1 MVIPWEKVINH
12 SIEKIKYYRRSDF
25 MSHIY
30 KIVNTINNKVYIGYT
45 SQTIQKRFIQH
56 CSDAKINKDN
66 SILHQA
72 MRKYGRENFLI
83 ESLYEFDEKVEEWQN
98 LEKSYILQYD
108 SLAPNGYNILEGG
121 EQPPV
126 AKGNDNN
133 QTKYP
138 DEKMPELF
146 NMLKDTSISY
156 KEIARRTG
164 LTVGYLY
171 LINEGKFRQ
180 DPSIIYPLRR
190 YNQYEERALKIMNIL
205 STDKTLSNSKIA
217 QIFGIRPN
225 EVASINHG
233 KQYKY
238 LWDGDFPIRNVLVPD
253 DYEKKQQLA
262 KKVIEFKNK
271 NPMVTKKFLQEK
283 FNVSRSV
290 MDKIYNSIYPYDLN
304 T

>member
-1 MVIPWEKVINH
+1 
-12 SIEKIKYYRRSDF
+12 

-30 KIVNTINNKVYIGYT
+30 KIVNTINDKVYIGYT

-72 MRKYGRENFLI
+72 INKYGKEHFLI
-83 ESLYEFDEKVEEWQN
+83 ESLYEFDEDTEKWQD
-98 LEKSYILQYD
+98 LEKSYILQYN
-108 SLAPNGYNILEGG
+108 SLVPNGYNILEGG
-121 EQPPV
+121 EQPPIL
-126 AKGNDNN
+126 KGNDNN

-138 DEKMPELF
+138 DEKMPELIK
-146 NMLKDTSISY
+146 MLKDTSISY
-156 KEIARRTG
+156 KEISNKTG

-171 LINEGKFRQ
+171 LINEGKFRNN
-180 DPSIIYPLRR
+180 PSISYPIRK
-190 YNQYEERALKIMNIL
+190 YNQYEERALKIIKIL

-217 QIFGIRPN
+217 SIFGIRPN

-238 LWDGDFPIRNVLVPD
+238 LWDGNFPIRDVIVPD

-262 KKVIEFKNK
+262 KMVIEFKKK
-271 NPMVTKKFLQEK
+271 NPLVTKKYLQEK
-283 FNVSRSV
+283 FNVSRKV
-290 MDKIYNSIYPYDLN
+290 MDKICNSIYPYDLN